1 MLIKPFSKKQMKV
14 LTWWLHPEISQKYDA
29 VIADGSIRSGKTM
42 SMSLSFVIWGMTTFD
57 DCSFAICGKT
67 VGSCR
72 RNVIKPLV
80 SMIQGRYKIT
90 DKRSENLLVIER
102 GNRKN
107 NFYIF
112 GGKDES
118 SQDLI
123 QGITLAGV
131 LLDEVALMPRSFVEQ
146 ALGRCSVKESRFWF
160 NCNPDNPYHW
170 FYTEWIQKADK
181 KRALYLHFTMDDNL
195 TLSEKTKQRY
205 HTLYSGNFFEKY
217 ILGKWVAAEGIVYPM
232 FDTKT
237 CVVPTVPRRYTK
249 YYVSVDY
256 GTFNPFSAGL
266 WGCCNGVWY
275 RIREYYYNGRT
286 EKDGQKTDSEY
297 YKELVK
303 LIDNLPIINIIVDPS
318 AASFITEINRH
329 GRYSVRHA
337 RNDVI
342 EGIGL
347 TSVCI
352 EQHKIVFNDCCENTF
367 REFSSYVWD
376 TKASAKNG
384 KDTVLKQNDHAMDD
398 IRYFCMEVLSN
409 DVPDM
414 IRLRRR

>member
-1 MLIKPFSKKQMKV
+1 MKIKPFSKKQLKV
-14 LTWWLHPEISQKYDA
+14 LTWWLHREISQKYDA

-42 SMSLSFVIWGMTTFD
+42 SMSLSFVIWAMTAFD

-90 DKRSENLLVIER
+90 DKRSENLLVIEK

-107 NFYIF
+107 YFYIF

-146 ALGRCSVKESRFWF
+146 ALGRCSVKGSRFWF

-170 FYTEWIQKADK
+170 FYQEWIKKTDE

-195 TLSEKTKQRY
+195 TLSEEIKQRY
-205 HTLYSGNFFEKY
+205 YTLYSGNFFEKY

-232 FDTKT
+232 FDKKT
-237 CVVPTVPRRYTK
+237 CVVPTVPRRYSK

-266 WGCCNGVWY
+266 WGYCNGVWY

-303 LIDNLPIINIIVDPS
+303 LIDNVPITNIIVDPS

-352 EQHKIVFNDCCENTF
+352 KQHKILFNDCCENTF

-376 TKASAKNG
+376 TKASAKGG